1 MKKIVLLFAIALT
14 TLTSFANTGNEE
26 ALKNSIKIELNS
38 QNQENDIIEFNFD
51 SKEELIKFDINNA
64 LNNLSIDLSKDEEC
78 TASIS
83 VTVSVGVDSTFV
95 AVTVTAE
102 GIPCSDIVAE
112 IKKLK
117 AQIKDAM

>member
-1 MKKIVLLFAIALT
+1 MKKIVLLFAIALS
-14 TLTSFANTGNEE
+14 TLTSFANTVNEN

-38 QNQENDIIEFNFD
+38 ENQENNIIEFNFD
-51 SKEELIKFDINNA
+51 SKDELIKFDVKEA
-64 LNNLSIDLSKDEEC
+64 LNNLSVDLVEDEEC

-83 VTVSVGVDSTFV
+83 VTVSVGVDSTYV

-117 AQIKDAM
+117 AQIEDAM